1 MTTEAKSSRLF
12 QNNLLER
19 LTHVHHNT
27 PLFIYVPV
35 ILLALFYAK
44 LEMEVTNLG
53 LLAGAGIGL
62 LNWTLFEYGLH
73 RFVFHYE
80 PKSAWGKRFHYLFHG
95 IHHDFPNE
103 KDRLV
108 MPPAGSIPI
117 SAVVFTLHLLFFSTF
132 GLPMVAGFLAGYL
145 YYEFVHYSVHHKK
158 KTGWLWK
165 ERQRRDHLT
174 HHFKDAENRF
184 GVTSPLWD
192 IVFGTEKISS
202 V

>member
-1 MTTEAKSSRLF
+1 MNTEAKSSRLF
-12 QNNLLER
+12 QNDLVER

-27 PLFIYVPV
+27 PFFIYIPIIAF
-35 ILLALFYAK
+35 ILLAAIGKWELSPGSIIGGF
-44 LEMEVTNLG
+44 LLG
-53 LLAGAGIGL
+53 LF
-62 LNWTLFEYGLH
+62 NWSWFEYGLH

-80 PKSAWGKRFHYLFHG
+80 PKTDWGKRFHYLFHG

-108 MPPAGSIPI
+108 MPLVPSIGI
-117 SAVVFTLHLLFFSTF
+117 SVVVFSIHYGLGGIVGLLFY
-132 GLPMVAGFLAGYL
+132 AGFLAGYL

-158 KTGWLWK
+158 KAGLVWFDA
-165 ERQRRDHLT
+165 QRKDHLT

-192 IVFGTEKISS
+192 FVFGTYRARP
-202 V
+202 